1 MVEFT
6 SIKHEMKRNIKYQ
19 SMINFN
25 SNSVS
30 LPNKKKSN
38 LKNLYFK
45 EYYNCYPYQN
55 KRNKSNIPFIKMNK
69 SYQCSNFIN
78 KNISFLKFIQNN
90 PHKCILARILIDK
103 MKKEN
108 HFSFSKKL
116 RVNDSPI
123 KLSNKEITQF
133 RPNRTMYSSF
143 NNNKKIL
150 LKNDKIKLLNEISKE
165 DKRRKM
171 FFPFKNEY
179 IREQIKKSIISID
192 SISKF

>member
-6 SIKHEMKRNIKYQ
+6 SIKHEMKRNIRYQ
-19 SMINFN
+19 SMIHFT

-38 LKNLYFK
+38 LKNLYFN
-45 EYYNCYPYQN
+45 ENIISYPYQN

-108 HFSFSKKL
+108 NFSFSKKL
-116 RVNDSPI
+116 RINDSPI
-123 KLSNKEITQF
+123 KLLNKEITLF
-133 RPNRTMYSSF
+133 KPNRTMYSSY
-143 NNNKKIL
+143 NNNKKSL
-150 LKNDKIKLLNEISKE
+150 LKNNKFQFINENSKE
-165 DKRRKM
+165 EKNRKI
-171 FFPFKNEY
+171 FFPFKNEF
-179 IREQIKKSIISID
+179 IREQIKKSIISTN
-192 SISKF
+192 SIS